1 MSKNNQSHREAYML
15 NVTSRDER
23 ALFAPADH
31 TDRADPDENVV
42 TGFDENATGQCNAS
56 NIPHSA
62 KENPPAPM
70 LPRIDLRDSN
80 SKSNYKWLLD
90 AGHGGLTPDGVY
102 TTAPSKMHVFAD
114 GLTFYEGVN
123 NRAIVDRLIP
133 MMEKAGIEYETVYD
147 AVLDTPLRER
157 VAKANAIHAGERRI
171 AHDAQARECSFPR
184 LRENATDGQAQM
196 DADGVS
202 QIAQIQT
209 RLSGQVKYNYTIREN
224 LRAFNQRKSAGNVL
238 SGIQEGTR
246 CIYLSIHSDAMPD
259 GAHGKGSGFSIYTSK
274 GQTRSDVI
282 GQIFCGVYADKLKQF
297 RFREDLSDGDA
308 DMEED
313 FYVLRKTHCPA
324 LLVEN
329 LFFDNRREA
338 EFLLSEEGRQTIAEA
353 LFTSIQYTEKYKPV

>member
-1 MSKNNQSHREAYML
+1 MS
-15 NVTSRDER
+15 T
-23 ALFAPADH
+23 
-31 TDRADPDENVV
+31 
-42 TGFDENATGQCNAS
+42 
-56 NIPHSA
+56 
-62 KENPPAPM
+62 
-70 LPRIDLRDSN
+70 
-80 SKSNYKWLLD
+80 YKWLLD
-90 AGHGGLTPDGVY
+90 AGHGGMTPSGVY
-102 TTAPSKMHVFAD
+102 TTAPSKMHIFSD

-157 VAKANAIHAGERRI
+157 VEKANAIHAKEKCGGGADARI
-171 AHDAQARECSFPR
+171 F
-184 LRENATDGQAQM
+184 ATDDTDEHRWLTPDGQAPTPLRVVAGQAGEKWM
-196 DADGVS
+196 ATDDTLATLGKLRSIGQQSLFNLHYPCPSVS
-202 QIAQIQT
+202 SVAQ
-209 RLSGQVKYNYTIREN
+209 K
-224 LRAFNQRKSAGNVL
+224 KSPG
-238 SGIQEGTR
+238 GCPGG

-274 GQTRSDVI
+274 GQTASDVI
-282 GQIFCGVYADKLKQF
+282 GQIFCGVYADNLKQF
-297 RFREDLSDGDA
+297 RFRQDRSDGDA

-338 EFLLSEEGRQTIAEA
+338 EFLLSEVGRRQIADA